1 MLKKFLFNMKNEIK
15 SSNGDFFSDHPVPP
29 MFVSIPT
36 SIAVEENQNVTFT
49 CLARGLP
56 LPNITWSKVGESLP
70 VEAVITEQGSLLL
83 LEVWPKDSG
92 NYSCTASNLA
102 GEITSPAVEL
112 VVHLTLTFT
121 MPPPLGPISIYTGDS
136 LTLPCTADSD
146 LVPTMGWHMQYSQG
160 VEIFPNNTLFIAFAE
175 VSHEGLYVCTANN
188 SFRALEKNVTL
199 YVHALPSCRDIKNQ
213 QLLASKSFPMDTSG
227 YYVIDPDGEGTGEE
241 RFKVFCDM
249 TMYNNNGVTVIS
261 HDSENRTLVDGYE
274 EGGSYSR
281 IVTYTGV
288 NPTQIVTLV
297 GISRRCFQF
306 IKFECFGVELF
317 GRDMAWWV
325 SRDGTKMN
333 YWGGAK
339 PDSGKCACGMNR
351 SCVDR
356 SKACNCDS
364 ERPELLEDSGF
375 LSDKSTLPVSEMR
388 FGDTGDQ
395 GEKGYHTLGKFMC
408 VGYPILAAS
417 AG

>member
-1 MLKKFLFNMKNEIK
+1 
-15 SSNGDFFSDHPVPP
+15 
-29 MFVSIPT
+29 MFVSLPT
-36 SIAVEENQNVTFT
+36 SIAVEKNQNVTFT

-56 LPNITWSKVGESLP
+56 IPNITWSKVGGSLP
-70 VEAVITEQGSLLL
+70 VEAVTTEQGSLLL
-83 LEVWPKDSG
+83 LEVWPEDSG

-112 VVHLTLTFT
+112 VVHLTLMFT
-121 MPPPLGPISIYTGDS
+121 ILPPLGPISIYAGES
-136 LTLPCTADSD
+136 LALPCTADSD

-175 VSHEGLYVCTANN
+175 ESHEGFYVCTANN

-199 YVHALPSCRDIKNQ
+199 YVHALPSCRDIKDR
-213 QLLASKSFPMDTSG
+213 QLLASKSFPTDTSE
-227 YYVIDPDGEGTGEE
+227 YYFIDPDGGGTGEE
-241 RFKVFCDM
+241 RFKVFCYM
-249 TMYNNNGVTVIS
+249 TNDNGVTVIS
-261 HDSENRTLVDGYE
+261 HDSEDATLVDGYE

-325 SRDGTKMN
+325 SRDGEKMK
-333 YWGGAK
+333 YWGGAD
-339 PDSGKCACGMNR
+339 PDSGKCACGMDG
-351 SCVDR
+351 SCVDP
-356 SKACNCDS
+356 KYNCNCDS
-364 ERPELLEDSGF
+364 EKPQWLEDSGF
-375 LSDKSTLPVSEMR
+375 LSDKNTLPVSEMR

-395 GEKGYHTLGKFMC
+395 REKGYHTLGKFMC
-408 VGYPILAAS
+408 VGNPIIVPS
-417 AG
+417 V

>member
-1 MLKKFLFNMKNEIK
+1 
-15 SSNGDFFSDHPVPP
+15 

-36 SIAVEENQNVTFT
+36 SITVEEKQNVNFT

-56 LPNITWSKVGESLP
+56 LPNIKWFKVRGSLP
-70 VEAVITEQGSLLL
+70 VEAVITKQGSLQL
-83 LEVWPKDSG
+83 LEVSSEDSG

-102 GEITSPAVEL
+102 GKITSPAVEL

-121 MPPPLGPISIYTGDS
+121 IVPPLGPIFIYAGES

-199 YVHALPSCRDIKNQ
+199 YVHALPSCRDIKNR

-227 YYVIDPDGEGTGEE
+227 FYFIDPDGGGTGEE
-241 RFKVFCDM
+241 RFKVFCNM
-249 TMYNNNGVTVIS
+249 TMYNDNGVTVIS
-261 HDSENRTLVDGYE
+261 HDSENSTLVDGYE

-325 SRDGTKMN
+325 SRDGNKMN
-333 YWGGAK
+333 YWGGAD
-339 PDSGKCACGMNR
+339 PDSGKCSCGMDD
-351 SCVDR
+351 SCVDPDYD
-356 SKACNCDS
+356 CNCDS
-364 ERPELLEDSGF
+364 EKPQWLEDSGF
-375 LSDKSTLPVSEMR
+375 LSDKSTLPVTEMR
-388 FGDTGDQ
+388 FGDTG
-395 GEKGYHTLGKFMC
+395 GSNEKGYHTLGKFMC
-408 VGYPILAAS
+408 VGDPILTAN
-417 AG
+417 AGENDPTD

>member
-1 MLKKFLFNMKNEIK
+1 
-15 SSNGDFFSDHPVPP
+15 
-29 MFVSIPT
+29 MFVSLPT

-56 LPNITWSKVGESLP
+56 LPNITWSKVGGSLP

-83 LEVWPKDSG
+83 LEVLPEDSG

-112 VVHLTLTFT
+112 VVHLTLMFT
-121 MPPPLGPISIYTGDS
+121 TLPPLGPIFIYAGES

-199 YVHALPSCRDIKNQ
+199 YVYALPSCRDIKNR
-213 QLLASKSFPMDTSG
+213 QLLASKGFPMDTSG
-227 YYVIDPDGEGTGEE
+227 YYFIDPDGGGTGDEP
-241 RFKVFCDM
+241 FKVFCNM
-249 TMYNNNGVTVIS
+249 TMYNDNGVTVIS

-288 NPTQIVTLV
+288 NPTQIATLV
-297 GISRRCFQF
+297 GISRKCFQF

-325 SRDGTKMN
+325 SRDGEKMK
-333 YWGGAK
+333 YWGGAD
-339 PDSGKCACGMNR
+339 PDSGKCACGMDD
-351 SCVDR
+351 SCVDPDYN
-356 SKACNCDS
+356 CNCDS
-364 ERPELLEDSGF
+364 EKSQWLEDSGF

-388 FGDTGDQ
+388 FGDTGGQ
-395 GEKGYHTLGKFMC
+395 KEKGYHTLGKFMC
-408 VGYPILAAS
+408 VGNPIIVPS
-417 AG
+417 A

>member
-1 MLKKFLFNMKNEIK
+1 
-15 SSNGDFFSDHPVPP
+15 
-29 MFVSIPT
+29 MFVSLPT

-56 LPNITWSKVGESLP
+56 LPNITWSKVGGSLP
-70 VEAVITEQGSLLL
+70 VEAVTTEQGSLLL
-83 LEVWPKDSG
+83 LEVLPEDSG

-112 VVHLTLTFT
+112 AVHSTLMFAIL
-121 MPPPLGPISIYTGDS
+121 PPLGPISINAGES
-136 LTLPCTADSD
+136 LALPCTADSD
-146 LVPTMGWHMQYSQG
+146 LVPIMGWHMQYSQG
-160 VEIFPNNTLFIAFAE
+160 VEIFPNNTLFIAFTE
-175 VSHEGLYVCTANN
+175 VAHEGLYVCTANN

-199 YVHALPSCRDIKNQ
+199 YVYALSSCRDIKNR

-227 YYVIDPDGEGTGEE
+227 FYFIDPDGGGTGEE
-241 RFKVFCDM
+241 PFKVFCNM
-249 TMYNNNGVTVIS
+249 TMYNDNGVTVIS
-261 HDSENRTLVDGYE
+261 HDSENSTLVDGYE

-325 SRDGTKMN
+325 SRDGNKMN
-333 YWGGAK
+333 YWGGAD
-339 PDSGKCACGMNR
+339 PDSGKCACGMDD
-351 SCVDR
+351 SCVDP
-356 SKACNCDS
+356 KYDCNCDS
-364 ERPELLEDSGF
+364 EKSQWLEDSGF

-388 FGDTGDQ
+388 FGDTGGQ
-395 GEKGYHTLGKFMC
+395 REKGYHTLGKFMC
-408 VGYPILAAS
+408 VGDPIIVPS
-417 AG
+417 A

>member
-1 MLKKFLFNMKNEIK
+1 
-15 SSNGDFFSDHPVPP
+15 
-29 MFVSIPT
+29 MFVSLPT
-36 SIAVEENQNVTFT
+36 SIAMEENQNVTFT

-56 LPNITWSKVGESLP
+56 LPNITWSKVGGSLP
-70 VEAVITEQGSLLL
+70 VEAVTTEQGSLLL
-83 LEVWPKDSG
+83 LEVLPEDSG

-112 VVHLTLTFT
+112 VVHLTLMFT
-121 MPPPLGPISIYTGDS
+121 TLPPLGPIFIYAGES

-160 VEIFPNNTLFIAFAE
+160 VEIVPNNTLFIAFAE

-199 YVHALPSCRDIKNQ
+199 YVHALPSCRDIKDR
-213 QLLASKSFPMDTSG
+213 QLLASKSFPTDTSG
-227 YYVIDPDGEGTGEE
+227 YYFIDPDGGGTGEE
-241 RFKVFCDM
+241 RFKVFCYM
-249 TMYNNNGVTVIS
+249 TNDNGVTVIS
-261 HDSENRTLVDGYE
+261 HDSEDATLVDGYE

-288 NPTQIVTLV
+288 NPTQIATLV

-306 IKFECFGVELF
+306 IKFNCFRVELF

-325 SRDGTKMN
+325 SRNGTKMN
-333 YWGGAK
+333 YWGGAD
-339 PDSGKCACGMNR
+339 PDSGKCACGMDG
-351 SCVDR
+351 SCVDP
-356 SKACNCDS
+356 KYNCNCDS
-364 ERPELLEDSGF
+364 EKPQWLEDSGF
-375 LSDKSTLPVSEMR
+375 LSDKNTLPVSEMR

-408 VGYPILAAS
+408 VGNPIIVPS
-417 AG
+417 V

>member
-1 MLKKFLFNMKNEIK
+1 
-15 SSNGDFFSDHPVPP
+15 
-29 MFVSIPT
+29 MFVSLPT

-56 LPNITWSKVGESLP
+56 LPNITWSKVGGSLP
-70 VEAVITEQGSLLL
+70 VEAVTTEQGSLLL
-83 LEVWPKDSG
+83 LEVLPEDSG

-112 VVHLTLTFT
+112 VVHLTLMFT
-121 MPPPLGPISIYTGDS
+121 TLPPLGPIFIYAGES

-188 SFRALEKNVTL
+188 SFRALENNVTL
-199 YVHALPSCRDIKNQ
+199 YVYALPSCRDIKNR
-213 QLLASKSFPMDTSG
+213 QLLASKSFPIDASG
-227 YYVIDPDGEGTGEE
+227 YYFIDPDGGGTGDEP
-241 RFKVFCDM
+241 FKVFCNM
-249 TMYNNNGVTVIS
+249 TMYNDNGVTVIS
-261 HDSENRTLVDGYE
+261 HDSENSTLVDGYE

-281 IVTYTGV
+281 IVTYAGV

-325 SRDGTKMN
+325 SRDGNKMN
-333 YWGGAK
+333 YWGGAD
-339 PDSGKCACGMNR
+339 PDSGKCACGMDL
-351 SCVDR
+351 SCADP
-356 SKACNCDS
+356 KYDCNCDS
-364 ERPELLEDSGF
+364 EKSQWLEDSGF

-388 FGDTGDQ
+388 FGDTGGQ
-395 GEKGYHTLGKFMC
+395 REKGYHTLGKFMC
-408 VGYPILAAS
+408 VGDPIIVPS
-417 AG
+417 P

>member
-1 MLKKFLFNMKNEIK
+1 
-15 SSNGDFFSDHPVPP
+15 

-36 SIAVEENQNVTFT
+36 SITVEEKQNVNFT

-56 LPNITWSKVGESLP
+56 LPNIKWFKVRGSLP
-70 VEAVITEQGSLLL
+70 VEAVITKQGSLHL
-83 LEVWPKDSG
+83 LEVSSEDSG

-102 GEITSPAVEL
+102 GKITSPAVEL

-121 MPPPLGPISIYTGDS
+121 IVPPLGPIFIYAGES

-199 YVHALPSCRDIKNQ
+199 YVYALPSCRDIKNR

-227 YYVIDPDGEGTGEE
+227 FYFIDPDGGGTGEE
-241 RFKVFCDM
+241 RFKVFCNM
-249 TMYNNNGVTVIS
+249 TMYNDDGVTVIS

-274 EGGSYSR
+274 AGGSYSR
-281 IVTYTGV
+281 NVTYTGV
-288 NPTQIVTLV
+288 NAAQIATLV
-297 GISRRCFQF
+297 RISRECFQF
-306 IKFECFGVELF
+306 IKFECYEVELF

-325 SRDGTKMN
+325 LRDGTKMN
-333 YWGGAK
+333 YWGGAD
-339 PDSGKCACGMNR
+339 PDSGNCACGMDD
-351 SCVDR
+351 SCVDP
-356 SKACNCDS
+356 KYDCNCDS
-364 ERPELLEDSGF
+364 EKSQWLEDSGF
-375 LSDKSTLPVSEMR
+375 LSDKSTLPVTEMR
-388 FGDTGDQ
+388 FGDTG
-395 GEKGYHTLGKFMC
+395 GSNEKGYHTLGKFMC
-408 VGYPILAAS
+408 VGDPILTAN
-417 AG
+417 AGENDPTD

>member
-1 MLKKFLFNMKNEIK
+1 
-15 SSNGDFFSDHPVPP
+15 

-36 SIAVEENQNVTFT
+36 SITVEEKQNVNFT

-56 LPNITWSKVGESLP
+56 LPNIKWFKVRGSLP
-70 VEAVITEQGSLLL
+70 VEAVITKQGSLQL
-83 LEVWPKDSG
+83 LEVSSEDSG

-102 GEITSPAVEL
+102 GKITSPAVEL

-121 MPPPLGPISIYTGDS
+121 IVPLLGPIFIYAGES

-146 LVPTMGWHMQYSQG
+146 LVPTMGWHMQNSQG

-199 YVHALPSCRDIKNQ
+199 YVYALPSCRDIKNR
-213 QLLASKSFPMDTSG
+213 QLIASKSFPMDTSG
-227 YYVIDPDGEGTGEE
+227 FYFIDPDGGGTGEE
-241 RFKVFCDM
+241 RFKVFCNM
-249 TMYNNNGVTVIS
+249 TMYNDNGVTVIS
-261 HDSENRTLVDGYE
+261 HDSENSTLVDGYE

-325 SRDGTKMN
+325 SRDGKKMN
-333 YWGGAK
+333 YWGGAD
-339 PDSGKCACGMNR
+339 PDSGKCACGMDD
-351 SCVDR
+351 SCVDPDYD
-356 SKACNCDS
+356 CNCDS
-364 ERPELLEDSGF
+364 EKSQWLEDSGF
-375 LSDKSTLPVSEMR
+375 LSDKSTLPVTEMR
-388 FGDTGDQ
+388 FGDTG
-395 GEKGYHTLGKFMC
+395 GSNEKGYHTLGKFMC
-408 VGYPILAAS
+408 VGDPILTAN
-417 AG
+417 AGENDPTD

>member
-1 MLKKFLFNMKNEIK
+1 
-15 SSNGDFFSDHPVPP
+15 
-29 MFVSIPT
+29 MFVSLPT
-36 SIAVEENQNVTFT
+36 SIAVEKNQNVTFT

-56 LPNITWSKVGESLP
+56 IPNITWSKVGGSLP
-70 VEAVITEQGSLLL
+70 VEAVTTEQGSLLL
-83 LEVWPKDSG
+83 LEVWPEDSG

-112 VVHLTLTFT
+112 VVHSTLMFS
-121 MPPPLGPISIYTGDS
+121 MLPPLGPIFIYAGDS

-175 VSHEGLYVCTANN
+175 VSHEGFYVCTANN

-199 YVHALPSCRDIKNQ
+199 YVHALPSCRDIKDR
-213 QLLASKSFPMDTSG
+213 QLLASKSFPTDTSG
-227 YYVIDPDGEGTGEE
+227 YYFIDPDGGGTGEE
-241 RFKVFCDM
+241 RFKVFCYM
-249 TMYNNNGVTVIS
+249 TNDNGVTVIS
-261 HDSENRTLVDGYE
+261 HDSEDATLVDGYE

-288 NPTQIVTLV
+288 NPTQIATLV

-306 IKFECFGVELF
+306 IKFNCFRVELF

-325 SRDGTKMN
+325 SRNGTKMN
-333 YWGGAK
+333 YWGGAD
-339 PDSGKCACGMNR
+339 PDSGKCACGMDG
-351 SCVDR
+351 SCVDP
-356 SKACNCDS
+356 KYNCNCDS
-364 ERPELLEDSGF
+364 EKPQWLEDSGF
-375 LSDKSTLPVSEMR
+375 LSDKNTLPVSEMR

-408 VGYPILAAS
+408 VGNPIIVPS
-417 AG
+417 V

>member
-1 MLKKFLFNMKNEIK
+1 
-15 SSNGDFFSDHPVPP
+15 
-29 MFVSIPT
+29 MFVSLPT
-36 SIAVEENQNVTFT
+36 SIAVEANQNVTFT

-56 LPNITWSKVGESLP
+56 LPNITWSKVGGSLP
-70 VEAVITEQGSLLL
+70 VDAVTTEQGSLLL
-83 LEVWPKDSG
+83 LKVWPEYSG
-92 NYSCTASNLA
+92 NYSCTAFNLA

-121 MPPPLGPISIYTGDS
+121 ILPPLGPISINAGES
-136 LTLPCTADSD
+136 LALPCTADSD
-146 LVPTMGWHMQYSQG
+146 LVPIMGWHMQYSQG

-199 YVHALPSCRDIKNQ
+199 YVYALSSCRDIKNR

-227 YYVIDPDGEGTGEE
+227 FYFIDPDGGGTGEE
-241 RFKVFCDM
+241 PFKVFCNM
-249 TMYNNNGVTVIS
+249 TMYNDNGVTVIS
-261 HDSENRTLVDGYE
+261 HDSENSTLVDGYE

-297 GISRRCFQF
+297 GISRKCFQF

-325 SRDGTKMN
+325 SRDGNKMN
-333 YWGGAK
+333 YWGGAD
-339 PDSGKCACGMNR
+339 PDSGKCACGMDD
-351 SCVDR
+351 SCVDP
-356 SKACNCDS
+356 KYDCNCDS
-364 ERPELLEDSGF
+364 EKSQWLEDSGF
-375 LSDKSTLPVSEMR
+375 LSDKSTLPVTEMR
-388 FGDTGDQ
+388 FGDTG
-395 GEKGYHTLGKFMC
+395 GRREKGYHTLGKFMC
-408 VGYPILAAS
+408 VGDPIIVPLT
-417 AG
+417 

>member
-1 MLKKFLFNMKNEIK
+1 
-15 SSNGDFFSDHPVPP
+15 
-29 MFVSIPT
+29 MFVSLPT

-56 LPNITWSKVGESLP
+56 LPNITWSKVGGSLP
-70 VEAVITEQGSLLL
+70 VDAVTTEQGSLLL
-83 LEVWPKDSG
+83 LKVLPEYSG

-112 VVHLTLTFT
+112 VVHSTLMFS
-121 MPPPLGPISIYTGDS
+121 MLPPLGPIFIYAGDS

-146 LVPTMGWHMQYSQG
+146 LVPIMGWHMQYSQG

-199 YVHALPSCRDIKNQ
+199 YVYALSSCRDIKNR

-227 YYVIDPDGEGTGEE
+227 FYFIDPDGGGTGEE
-241 RFKVFCDM
+241 PFKVFCNM
-249 TMYNNNGVTVIS
+249 TMYNDNGVTVIS
-261 HDSENRTLVDGYE
+261 HDSENSTLVDGYE

-297 GISRRCFQF
+297 DISRRCFQF

-325 SRDGTKMN
+325 SRDGNKMN
-333 YWGGAK
+333 YWGGAD
-339 PDSGKCACGMNR
+339 PDSGKCACGMDL
-351 SCVDR
+351 SCGDP
-356 SKACNCDS
+356 KYNCNCDS
-364 ERPELLEDSGF
+364 EKSQWLEDSGF
-375 LSDKSTLPVSEMR
+375 LSDKSTLPVTEMR
-388 FGDTGDQ
+388 FGDTG
-395 GEKGYHTLGKFMC
+395 GRREKGYHTLGKFMC
-408 VGYPILAAS
+408 VGDPIIVPLT
-417 AG
+417 

>member
-1 MLKKFLFNMKNEIK
+1 
-15 SSNGDFFSDHPVPP
+15 
-29 MFVSIPT
+29 MFVSLPT
-36 SIAVEENQNVTFT
+36 SIAVEKNQNVTFT

-56 LPNITWSKVGESLP
+56 IPNITWSKVGGSLP
-70 VEAVITEQGSLLL
+70 VEAVTTEQGSLLL
-83 LEVWPKDSG
+83 LEVWPEDSG

-112 VVHLTLTFT
+112 AVHLTLMFT
-121 MPPPLGPISIYTGDS
+121 MLPPLGPISIYAGES
-136 LTLPCTADSD
+136 LALPCTADSD

-199 YVHALPSCRDIKNQ
+199 YVHALPSCRDIKDR
-213 QLLASKSFPMDTSG
+213 QLLASKSFPTDTSG
-227 YYVIDPDGEGTGEE
+227 YYFIDPDGGGTGEE
-241 RFKVFCDM
+241 RFKVFCYMMND
-249 TMYNNNGVTVIS
+249 NGVTVIS
-261 HDSENRTLVDGYE
+261 HDSEDATLVDGYE

-297 GISRRCFQF
+297 GISRKCFQF

-325 SRDGTKMN
+325 SRNGTKMN
-333 YWGGAK
+333 YWGGAD
-339 PDSGKCACGMNR
+339 PDSGKCACGMDD
-351 SCVDR
+351 SCVDPR
-356 SKACNCDS
+356 YDCNCDS
-364 ERPELLEDSGF
+364 EKLQWLEDSGL
-375 LSDKSTLPVSEMR
+375 LSDKNTLPVSEMR
-388 FGDTGDQ
+388 FGDTGEPW
-395 GEKGYHTLGKFMC
+395 EKGYHTLGKFMC
-408 VGYPILAAS
+408 LGDPIIVPS
-417 AG
+417 A

>member
-1 MLKKFLFNMKNEIK
+1 
-15 SSNGDFFSDHPVPP
+15 
-29 MFVSIPT
+29 MFVSLPT

-56 LPNITWSKVGESLP
+56 LPNITWSKVGGSLP
-70 VEAVITEQGSLLL
+70 VDAVTTEQGSLLL
-83 LEVWPKDSG
+83 LKVWPEDSG
-92 NYSCTASNLA
+92 NYSCTAFNLA

-121 MPPPLGPISIYTGDS
+121 ILPPLGPISINAGES
-136 LTLPCTADSD
+136 LALPCTADSD

-188 SFRALEKNVTL
+188 SFRALENNVTL
-199 YVHALPSCRDIKNQ
+199 YVYALPSCRDIKNRQ
-213 QLLASKSFPMDTSG
+213 LASKSFPMDTSG
-227 YYVIDPDGEGTGEE
+227 YYFIDPDGGGTGEE
-241 RFKVFCDM
+241 PFKVFCNM
-249 TMYNNNGVTVIS
+249 TMYNDNGVTVIS
-261 HDSENRTLVDGYE
+261 HDSENSTLVDGYE

-325 SRDGTKMN
+325 SRDGNKMN
-333 YWGGAK
+333 YWGGAD
-339 PDSGKCACGMNR
+339 PDSGKCACGMEY
-351 SCVDR
+351 SCVDP
-356 SKACNCDS
+356 KYDCNCDS
-364 ERPELLEDSGF
+364 EKSQWLEDSGF
-375 LSDKSTLPVSEMR
+375 LSDKSTLPVTEMR
-388 FGDTGDQ
+388 FGDTGGQ
-395 GEKGYHTLGKFMC
+395 REKGYHTLGKFMC
-408 VGYPILAAS
+408 VGDPIIVPLT
-417 AG
+417 

>member
-1 MLKKFLFNMKNEIK
+1 
-15 SSNGDFFSDHPVPP
+15 
-29 MFVSIPT
+29 MFVSLPT

-56 LPNITWSKVGESLP
+56 LPNITWSKVGGSLP
-70 VEAVITEQGSLLL
+70 VDAVTTEQGSLLL
-83 LEVWPKDSG
+83 LKVLPEYSG

-112 VVHLTLTFT
+112 VVHSTLMFS
-121 MPPPLGPISIYTGDS
+121 MLPPLGPISINAGES
-136 LTLPCTADSD
+136 LALPCTADSD
-146 LVPTMGWHMQYSQG
+146 LVPIMGWHMQYSQG

-199 YVHALPSCRDIKNQ
+199 YVYALSSCRDIKNR

-227 YYVIDPDGEGTGEE
+227 FYFIDPDGGGTGEE
-241 RFKVFCDM
+241 PFKVFCNM
-249 TMYNNNGVTVIS
+249 TMYNDNGVTVIS
-261 HDSENRTLVDGYE
+261 HDSENSTLVDGYE

-297 GISRRCFQF
+297 DISRRCFQF

-325 SRDGTKMN
+325 SRDGNKMN
-333 YWGGAK
+333 YWGGAD
-339 PDSGKCACGMNR
+339 PDSGKCACGMDL
-351 SCVDR
+351 SCGDP
-356 SKACNCDS
+356 KYNCNCDS
-364 ERPELLEDSGF
+364 EKSQWLEDSGF
-375 LSDKSTLPVSEMR
+375 LSDKSTLPVTEMR
-388 FGDTGDQ
+388 FGDTG
-395 GEKGYHTLGKFMC
+395 GRREKGYHTLGKFMC
-408 VGYPILAAS
+408 VGDPIIVPLT
-417 AG
+417 

>member
-1 MLKKFLFNMKNEIK
+1 M
-15 SSNGDFFSDHPVPP
+15 PP
-29 MFVSIPT
+29 IFVSLPT
-36 SIAVEENQNVTFT
+36 SIAVEANQNVTFT

-56 LPNITWSKVGESLP
+56 LPNITWSKVGGSLP
-70 VEAVITEQGSLLL
+70 VEAVITEQWGLLL
-83 LEVWPKDSG
+83 LDVLPEDSG

-112 VVHLTLTFT
+112 VVHSTLMFS
-121 MPPPLGPISIYTGDS
+121 MLPPLGPIFIYAGDS

-146 LVPTMGWHMQYSQG
+146 QVPTMGWRMQYSQG
-160 VEIFPNNTLFIAFAE
+160 VEIFPNNTLFIACAV

-199 YVHALPSCRDIKNQ
+199 YVYALPSCRDIKNR

-227 YYVIDPDGEGTGEE
+227 YYFIDPDGGGTGDEP
-241 RFKVFCDM
+241 FKVFCNM
-249 TMYNNNGVTVIS
+249 TMYNDNGVTVIS
-261 HDSENRTLVDGYE
+261 HDSENATLVDGYE

-325 SRDGTKMN
+325 SRDGNKMN
-333 YWGGAK
+333 YWGGAD
-339 PDSGKCACGMNR
+339 PDSGKCACGMDL
-351 SCVDR
+351 SCGDP
-356 SKACNCDS
+356 KYNCNCDS
-364 ERPELLEDSGF
+364 EKSQWLEDSGF
-375 LSDKSTLPVSEMR
+375 LSDKSTLPVTEMR
-388 FGDTGDQ
+388 FGDTGGQ
-395 GEKGYHTLGKFMC
+395 REKGYHTLGKFMC
-408 VGYPILAAS
+408 VGDPIIVPLT
-417 AG
+417 

>member
-1 MLKKFLFNMKNEIK
+1 
-15 SSNGDFFSDHPVPP
+15 
-29 MFVSIPT
+29 MFVSLPT

-56 LPNITWSKVGESLP
+56 LPNITWSKVGGSLP
-70 VEAVITEQGSLLL
+70 VDAVTTEQGSLLL
-83 LEVWPKDSG
+83 LKVLPEYSG
-92 NYSCTASNLA
+92 NYSCTAFNLA

-121 MPPPLGPISIYTGDS
+121 TLPPLGPISINAGES
-136 LTLPCTADSD
+136 LALPCTADSD
-146 LVPTMGWHMQYSQG
+146 LVPIMGWHMQYSQG

-199 YVHALPSCRDIKNQ
+199 YVYALSSCRDIKNR

-227 YYVIDPDGEGTGEE
+227 FYFIDPDGGGTGEE
-241 RFKVFCDM
+241 PFKVFCNM
-249 TMYNNNGVTVIS
+249 TMYNDNGVTVIS
-261 HDSENRTLVDGYE
+261 HDSENSTLVDGYE

-325 SRDGTKMN
+325 SRDGNKMN
-333 YWGGAK
+333 YWGGAD
-339 PDSGKCACGMNR
+339 PDSGKCACGMDL
-351 SCVDR
+351 SCGDP
-356 SKACNCDS
+356 KYNCNCDS
-364 ERPELLEDSGF
+364 EKSQWLEDSGF
-375 LSDKSTLPVSEMR
+375 LSDKSTLPVTEMR
-388 FGDTGDQ
+388 FGDTGGQ
-395 GEKGYHTLGKFMC
+395 REKGYHTLGKFMC
-408 VGYPILAAS
+408 VGDPIIVPLT
-417 AG
+417 

>member
-1 MLKKFLFNMKNEIK
+1 
-15 SSNGDFFSDHPVPP
+15 

-36 SIAVEENQNVTFT
+36 SITVEEKQNVNFT

-56 LPNITWSKVGESLP
+56 LPNIKWFKVRGSLP
-70 VEAVITEQGSLLL
+70 VEAVITKQGSLQL
-83 LEVWPKDSG
+83 LEVSSEDSG

-102 GEITSPAVEL
+102 GKITSPAVEL

-121 MPPPLGPISIYTGDS
+121 IVPPLGPIFIYAGES

-199 YVHALPSCRDIKNQ
+199 YVHALPSCRDIKNR

-227 YYVIDPDGEGTGEE
+227 FYFIDPDGGGTGEE
-241 RFKVFCDM
+241 RFKVFCNM
-249 TMYNNNGVTVIS
+249 TMYNDDGVTVIS

-274 EGGSYSR
+274 AGGSYSR
-281 IVTYTGV
+281 NVTYTGV
-288 NPTQIVTLV
+288 NAAQIATLV
-297 GISRRCFQF
+297 RISRECFQF
-306 IKFECFGVELF
+306 IKFECYEVELF

-325 SRDGTKMN
+325 LRDGTKMN
-333 YWGGAK
+333 YWGGAD
-339 PDSGKCACGMNR
+339 PDSGNCACGMDD
-351 SCVDR
+351 SCVDP
-356 SKACNCDS
+356 KYDCNCDS
-364 ERPELLEDSGF
+364 EKSQWLEDSGF
-375 LSDKSTLPVSEMR
+375 LSDKSTLPVTEMR
-388 FGDTGDQ
+388 FGDTG
-395 GEKGYHTLGKFMC
+395 GSNEKGYHTLGKFMC
-408 VGYPILAAS
+408 VGDPILTAN
-417 AG
+417 AGENDPTD

>member
-1 MLKKFLFNMKNEIK
+1 
-15 SSNGDFFSDHPVPP
+15 
-29 MFVSIPT
+29 MFVSLPT

-56 LPNITWSKVGESLP
+56 LPNITWSKVGGSLP
-70 VEAVITEQGSLLL
+70 VDAVTTEQGSLLL
-83 LEVWPKDSG
+83 LKVWPEDSG
-92 NYSCTASNLA
+92 NYSCTAFNLA

-121 MPPPLGPISIYTGDS
+121 ILPPLGPISINAGES
-136 LTLPCTADSD
+136 LALPCTADSD

-199 YVHALPSCRDIKNQ
+199 YVHALPSCRDIKDR
-213 QLLASKSFPMDTSG
+213 QLLASKSFPTDTSG
-227 YYVIDPDGEGTGEE
+227 YYFIDPDGGGTGEE
-241 RFKVFCDM
+241 RFKVFCYM
-249 TMYNNNGVTVIS
+249 TNDNGVTVIS
-261 HDSENRTLVDGYE
+261 HDSEDATLVDGYE

-288 NPTQIVTLV
+288 NPTQIATLV
-297 GISRRCFQF
+297 GISRKCFQF

-325 SRDGTKMN
+325 SRDGNKMN
-333 YWGGAK
+333 YWGGAD
-339 PDSGKCACGMNR
+339 PDSGKCACGMDD
-351 SCVDR
+351 SCVDP
-356 SKACNCDS
+356 KYNCNCDS
-364 ERPELLEDSGF
+364 EKSQWLEDSGF

-388 FGDTGDQ
+388 FGDTGGQ
-395 GEKGYHTLGKFMC
+395 KEKGYHTLGKFMC
-408 VGYPILAAS
+408 VGNPIIVPS
-417 AG
+417 A

>member
-1 MLKKFLFNMKNEIK
+1 MVI
-15 SSNGDFFSDHPVPP
+15 FFSNPYPVPL

-56 LPNITWSKVGESLP
+56 LPNITWSKVGGSLP

-83 LEVWPKDSG
+83 LEVWPEYSG

-112 VVHLTLTFT
+112 VVHLTLMFT
-121 MPPPLGPISIYTGDS
+121 ILPPLGPISIYAGES

-146 LVPTMGWHMQYSQG
+146 LVPTMGWQMQYNQG

-199 YVHALPSCRDIKNQ
+199 YVHALPSCRDIKDR
-213 QLLASKSFPMDTSG
+213 QLLASKSFPTDTSG
-227 YYVIDPDGEGTGEE
+227 YYFIDPDGGGTGEE
-241 RFKVFCDM
+241 RFKVFCYMMND
-249 TMYNNNGVTVIS
+249 NGVTVIS
-261 HDSENRTLVDGYE
+261 HDSEDATLVDGYE

-288 NPTQIVTLV
+288 NPTQIATLV
-297 GISRRCFQF
+297 GISRKCFQF

-325 SRDGTKMN
+325 SRNGTKMN
-333 YWGGAK
+333 CWGGAD
-339 PDSGKCACGMNR
+339 PDSGKCACGMDD
-351 SCVDR
+351 SCVDA
-356 SKACNCDS
+356 KYDCNCDS
-364 ERPELLEDSGF
+364 EKFQWFEDSGF
-375 LSDKSTLPVSEMR
+375 LSDKNTLPVSEMR
-388 FGDTGDQ
+388 FGDTGEPW
-395 GEKGYHTLGKFMC
+395 EKGYHTLGKFMC
-408 VGYPILAAS
+408 VGDPIIVPS
-417 AG
+417 A

>member
-1 MLKKFLFNMKNEIK
+1 MVI
-15 SSNGDFFSDHPVPP
+15 FFSNPYPVPL

-56 LPNITWSKVGESLP
+56 LPNIKWFKVGRSLP
-70 VEAVITEQGSLLL
+70 IEAVITEQGYFHPR
-83 LEVWPKDSG
+83 EVIPKDSG

-102 GEITSPAVEL
+102 GVITSPAVEL
-112 VVHLTLTFT
+112 VLHLTFMFT
-121 MPPPLGPISIYTGDS
+121 ILPPLGPISIYAGES
-136 LTLPCTADSD
+136 LTRPCTEDSD

-199 YVHALPSCRDIKNQ
+199 YVHALPSCRDIKDR
-213 QLLASKSFPMDTSG
+213 QLLASKSFPTDTSG
-227 YYVIDPDGEGTGEE
+227 YYFIDPDGGGTGEE
-241 RFKVFCDM
+241 RFKVFCYMMND
-249 TMYNNNGVTVIS
+249 NGVTVIS
-261 HDSENRTLVDGYE
+261 HDSEDATLVDGYE

-288 NPTQIVTLV
+288 NPTQIATLV

-325 SRDGTKMN
+325 SRNGTKMN
-333 YWGGAK
+333 CWGGAD
-339 PDSGKCACGMNR
+339 PDSGKCACGMDD
-351 SCVDR
+351 SCVDA
-356 SKACNCDS
+356 KYDCNCDS
-364 ERPELLEDSGF
+364 EKFQWFEDSGF
-375 LSDKSTLPVSEMR
+375 LSDKNTLPVSEMR
-388 FGDTGDQ
+388 FGDTGEPW
-395 GEKGYHTLGKFMC
+395 EKGYHTLGKFMC
-408 VGYPILAAS
+408 VGDPIIVPS
-417 AG
+417 V

>member
-1 MLKKFLFNMKNEIK
+1 
-15 SSNGDFFSDHPVPP
+15 
-29 MFVSIPT
+29 MFVSLPT

-56 LPNITWSKVGESLP
+56 LPNITWSKVGGSLP
-70 VEAVITEQGSLLL
+70 VDAVTTEQGSLLL
-83 LEVWPKDSG
+83 LKVLPEYSG
-92 NYSCTASNLA
+92 NYSCTAFNLA

-121 MPPPLGPISIYTGDS
+121 TLPPLGPISINAGES
-136 LTLPCTADSD
+136 LALPCTADSD
-146 LVPTMGWHMQYSQG
+146 LVPIMGWHMQYSQG

-199 YVHALPSCRDIKNQ
+199 YVYALSSCRDIKNR

-227 YYVIDPDGEGTGEE
+227 FYFIDPDGGGTGEE
-241 RFKVFCDM
+241 PFKVFCNM
-249 TMYNNNGVTVIS
+249 TMYNDNGVTVIS
-261 HDSENRTLVDGYE
+261 HDSENSTLVDGYE

-297 GISRRCFQF
+297 DISRRCFQF

-325 SRDGTKMN
+325 SRDGNKMN
-333 YWGGAK
+333 YWGGAD
-339 PDSGKCACGMNR
+339 PDSGKCACGMDL
-351 SCVDR
+351 SCGDP
-356 SKACNCDS
+356 KYNCNCDS
-364 ERPELLEDSGF
+364 EKSQWLEDSGF
-375 LSDKSTLPVSEMR
+375 LSDKSTLPVTEMR
-388 FGDTGDQ
+388 FGDTGGQ
-395 GEKGYHTLGKFMC
+395 REKGYHTLGKFMC
-408 VGYPILAAS
+408 VGDPIIVPLT
-417 AG
+417 